1 MEPIHYQHLVQY
13 LTDWSYPPEFT
24 EEERKKLRGQAQKF
38 FAQDQV
44 LYKKRKEEPQRVV
57 QEDEVP
63 LLVKRLHEDPTSGHF
78 GIQHTYQRTAKSYY
92 WPQMFEDIRNHVRRC
107 DICQKQ
113 KKPVTSEE
121 LHPLPVGQ
129 PFDRVGIDLLQ
140 LPLTPFGNRYVIVAT
155 DYHTKWVEARAVP
168 DKTASTVAGFIYEDI
183 ICRHGAPKELL
194 SDQGREFVNAL
205 VAQICELF
213 ATKHKTTTPYHP
225 QTNGLTERF
234 NQTLIKA
241 LGKLTQQH
249 KDTPWDELLSS
260 VLFAYRT
267 AVHSTT
273 GYTPIYLMCGRE
285 ATLPLEFSLPPWQ
298 LKEVNKEQEQDWIV
312 RRVQH
317 LTDKLKQAQE
327 KAQRNITTAQQI
339 YKQWY
344 DQKRQ
349 AKPQA

>member
-63 LLVKRLHEDPTSGHF
+63 SLVKRLHEDPTSGHF

-213 ATKHKTTTPYHP
+213 ATKHKTTRPYHP

-234 NQTLIKA
+234 N
-241 LGKLTQQH
+241 
-249 KDTPWDELLSS
+249 
-260 VLFAYRT
+260 
-267 AVHSTT
+267 
-273 GYTPIYLMCGRE
+273 
-285 ATLPLEFSLPPWQ
+285 
-298 LKEVNKEQEQDWIV
+298 
-312 RRVQH
+312 
-317 LTDKLKQAQE
+317 
-327 KAQRNITTAQQI
+327 
-339 YKQWY
+339 
-344 DQKRQ
+344 
-349 AKPQA
+349 